1 MCLKIVLLKTDLFQ
15 MPKQDSF
22 FSYALLSPKYWPTW
36 LGILCL
42 RLTVFL
48 PFDWQQALGRVLG
61 RLTMRFAPKRRHI
74 AEVNLRRCFPEW
86 DDAKRQAVLLEH
98 FESLGAAIFEM
109 PLSWWGSAQRLRKLA
124 HVQGLK
130 HLELAHEQGKGVILL
145 SAHFTSIEIG
155 GRLLSLYAPFHPM
168 YRSHDNPVIEY
179 VMAGNRRK
187 HCEKAI
193 PRDSVREMI
202 RSLKGNHAIW
212 YAPDQNTQRKASVF
226 VKFFGHLASTNSGTA
241 RLAKLT
247 GALVV
252 PFHTA
257 RREQGGGY
265 DLVLQPPLENFPTG
279 DLEADTQRINDLIE
293 DWVRECPAHY
303 LWIHRRFR
311 TRPNR
316 GDPPFYD

>member
-1 MCLKIVLLKTDLFQ
+1 MGNKDTFPGYSLLL
-15 MPKQDSF
+15 PR
-22 FSYALLSPKYWPTW
+22 YWPTW
-36 LGILCL
+36 LGILFL
-42 RLTVFL
+42 RLSVFL
-48 PFDWQQALGRVLG
+48 PFGWQQALGRTMG
-61 RLTMRFAPKRRHI
+61 RLAMRFATKRRRI
-74 AEVNLRRCFPEW
+74 AETNLRLCFPEW
-86 DDAKRQAVLLEH
+86 DDAKRQAVLQEH
-98 FESLGAAIFEM
+98 FESLGAAVFEM
-109 PLSWWGSAQRLRKLA
+109 PLSWWGSARRLRGLA
-124 HVQGLK
+124 HVQGLE
-130 HLELAHEQGKGVILL
+130 HLQQALEHGRGVILL
-145 SAHFTSIEIG
+145 SAHFTSLEIG

-226 VKFFGHLASTNSGTA
+226 VGFFGQMASTNSGTA
-241 RLAKLT
+241 RLARLT
-247 GALVV
+247 GALVI
-252 PFHTA
+252 PFHA
-257 RREQGGGY
+257 VRREQGDGY
-265 DLVLQPPLENFPTG
+265 DLALEPPLEDFPVG

-293 DWVRECPAHY
+293 GWVRRSPAHY

-316 GDPPFYD
+316 DDPPLYD